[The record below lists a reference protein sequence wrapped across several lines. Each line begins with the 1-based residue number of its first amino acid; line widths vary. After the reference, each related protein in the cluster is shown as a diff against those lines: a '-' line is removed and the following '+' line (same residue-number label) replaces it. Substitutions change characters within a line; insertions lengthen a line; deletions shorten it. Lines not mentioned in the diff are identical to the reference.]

1 MLVGVPGLRNL
12 TTHINTNINMNINT
26 TTNQTNCPSRS
37 ITTLATRFLGLARSW
52 SSSWRET
59 AMVSGGWALDGQ
71 EALQLEP
78 EGGEIRAGLSIICLV
93 CTFCIFCKVCIFCR
107 FWRRRNQV
115 RSLRNGH
122 ISCLPTLMFMKRPRS
137 YSRFHW
143 YNSRNLSRR
152 VVAVISVLREKPEVN
167 QRR

>member
-37 ITTLATRFLGLARSW
+37 ITTLATRFLGLARSS

-59 AMVSGGWALDGQ
+59 EMASGGWALGEQ
-71 EALQLEP
+71 EARQLEP
-78 EGGEIRAGLSIICLV
+78 EEGEIIICTV
-93 CTFCIFCKVCIFCR
+93 CTFCIFCTVCIFCR
-107 FWRRRNQV
+107 FWRRWNQG

-122 ISCLPTLMFMKRPRS
+122 LSCLSTLMFMKRPRS

-143 YNSRNLSRR
+143 YTSRNLSRR
-152 VVAVISVLREKPEVN
+152 VVDVISVLREKPEVN